1 MENNLNTTKSS
12 VKKTADRLKKA
23 IRYIKGSTEYSNQTL
38 IAEKIDFGRT
48 NLSAALNGEEKYLTE
63 GLISKVTSAFPE
75 INKDWLLTGNGE
87 MLVQNTPEEE
97 EEEEET
103 YLRAERNRYGLSLQ
117 RIQELTNLPMKKL
130 KAYDNG
136 DENMPDDILEA
147 FETLFQR
154 IENEYNESEE
164 QDDSLPLLIT
174 DEMVSNV
181 KVPFYEVDFTGGFTS
196 PEMFYE
202 VKPSFVISSPSFAG
216 ADFACVLIGNS
227 MSRRIK
233 NGSVIGLKK
242 IEEWWEYFP
251 TNEIYAVVTKNWLR
265 TVKIVKRSKKEGY
278 IDLIPDPLPEYNNPE
293 YETETI
299 RMDYVVGFYK
309 VIAHA
314 FFERMSF

>member
-1 MENNLNTTKSS
+1 MENNS
-12 VKKTADRLKKA
+12 KKQTNV
-23 IRYIKGSTEYSNQTL
+23 STESSKRLRELLLHLKMSYNKFAKEIGL
-38 IAEKIDFGRT
+38 KDNVKVYHIKNGR
-48 NLSAALNGEEKYLTE
+48 NEISADLANAITATFPQ
-63 GLISKVTSAFPE
+63 ISYQ
-75 INKDWLLTGNGE
+75 WLLTGKGE

-97 EEEEET
+97 DEEET
-103 YLRAERNRYGLSLQ
+103 YLRTERNRYGLSLQ

-136 DENMPDDILEA
+136 DEDVPDDILEA
-147 FETLFQR
+147 FENLFQR
-154 IENEYNESEE
+154 IENEYNDSEE
-164 QDDSLPLLIT
+164 QDDSLPVLIT

-196 PEMFYE
+196 PEMFSE

-299 RMDYVVGFYK
+299 RMDYVLGFYK

>member
-1 MENNLNTTKSS
+1 MENNSKKQTNVSTGSS
-12 VKKTADRLKKA
+12 KRLEELLLHLKMSYNKFAKEIGLKDNVKVYHIKNGRNEISADLANAITA
-23 IRYIKGSTEYSNQTL
+23 T
-38 IAEKIDFGRT
+38 
-48 NLSAALNGEEKYLTE
+48 
-63 GLISKVTSAFPE
+63 FPQVSYQ
-75 INKDWLLTGNGE
+75 WLLTGNGE

-97 EEEEET
+97 PEEET
-103 YLRAERNRYGLSLQ
+103 YLRAERNRYDLSLQ

-136 DENMPDDILEA
+136 DEDVPDDILEA
-147 FETLFQR
+147 FENLFQR
-154 IENEYNESEE
+154 IENEYNDSEE
-164 QDDSLPLLIT
+164 QDDTLPVLIT

-196 PEMFYE
+196 PEMFSE

-242 IEEWWEYFP
+242 IEDWWEYFP

>member
-1 MENNLNTTKSS
+1 MENNSKKQTNVSTGSS
-12 VKKTADRLKKA
+12 KRLEELLLHLKMSYNKFAKEIGLKDNVKVYHIKNGRNEISADLANAITA
-23 IRYIKGSTEYSNQTL
+23 TFPQ
-38 IAEKIDFGRT
+38 
-48 NLSAALNGEEKYLTE
+48 
-63 GLISKVTSAFPE
+63 ISYQ
-75 INKDWLLTGNGE
+75 WLLTGNGE

-97 EEEEET
+97 PEEET

-136 DENMPDDILEA
+136 DEDVPDDILEA
-147 FETLFQR
+147 FENLFQR
-154 IENEYNESEE
+154 IENEYNDSEE
-164 QDDSLPLLIT
+164 QDDTLPVLIT

-196 PEMFYE
+196 PEMFSE

>member
-1 MENNLNTTKSS
+1 MKSFTPPQIIEALADYLKIS
-12 VKKTADRLKKA
+12 VAELSQKA
-23 IRYIKGSTEYSNQTL
+23 GYERAQSFY
-38 IAEKIDFGRT
+38 DV
-48 NLSAALNGEEKYLTE
+48 LNGKTKN
-63 GLISKVTSAFPE
+63 ISPKMAKNIVSAFPE
-75 INKDWLLTGNGE
+75 VNKDWLLTGNGE

-97 EEEEET
+97 PEEET
-103 YLRAERNRYGLSLQ
+103 YLRTERNRYGLSLQ

-136 DENMPDDILEA
+136 DEDVPDDILEA
-147 FETLFQR
+147 FENLFQR
-154 IENEYNESEE
+154 IENEYNESDE
-164 QDDSLPLLIT
+164 QDDTLPVLIT

-196 PEMFYE
+196 PEMFSE

>member
-1 MENNLNTTKSS
+1 MENNSKKQTNVSTGSS
-12 VKKTADRLKKA
+12 KRLEELLLHLKMSYNKFAKEIGLKDNVKVYHIKNGRNEISADLANAITA
-23 IRYIKGSTEYSNQTL
+23 TFPQ
-38 IAEKIDFGRT
+38 
-48 NLSAALNGEEKYLTE
+48 
-63 GLISKVTSAFPE
+63 ISYQ
-75 INKDWLLTGNGE
+75 WLLTGNGE

-97 EEEEET
+97 PEEET

-117 RIQELTNLPMKKL
+117 RIQELTNLPMKNL

-136 DENMPDDILEA
+136 DEDVPDDILEA
-147 FETLFQR
+147 FENLFQR
-154 IENEYNESEE
+154 IENEYNDSEE
-164 QDDSLPLLIT
+164 QDDTLPVLIT

-196 PEMFYE
+196 PEMFSE

>member
-1 MENNLNTTKSS
+1 MENNSKKQTNVSTGSSKRLEELLLHLKMSYNKFAKEIGLKDNVKVYHIKNGRNEISADLANAITT
-12 VKKTADRLKKA
+12 TFP
-23 IRYIKGSTEYSNQTL
+23 Q
-38 IAEKIDFGRT
+38 
-48 NLSAALNGEEKYLTE
+48 
-63 GLISKVTSAFPE
+63 ISYQ
-75 INKDWLLTGNGE
+75 WLLTGNGE

-97 EEEEET
+97 AEEET

-136 DENMPDDILEA
+136 DEDVPDDILEA
-147 FETLFQR
+147 FENLFQR
-154 IENEYNESEE
+154 IENEYNEIEE
-164 QDDSLPLLIT
+164 QDDTLPVLIT

-196 PEMFYE
+196 PEMFSE

-251 TNEIYAVVTKNWLR
+251 TNEIYAVVTKHWLR

>member
-1 MENNLNTTKSS
+1 MASDLANAI
-12 VKKTADRLKKA
+12 TA
-23 IRYIKGSTEYSNQTL
+23 TFPQ
-38 IAEKIDFGRT
+38 
-48 NLSAALNGEEKYLTE
+48 
-63 GLISKVTSAFPE
+63 ISYQ
-75 INKDWLLTGNGE
+75 WLLTGNGE
-87 MLVQNTPEEE
+87 MLVQNTPEDEDD
-97 EEEEET
+97 EEET
-103 YLRAERNRYGLSLQ
+103 YLRSERNRYNLSLQ

-147 FETLFQR
+147 FENLFQR
-154 IENEYNESEE
+154 IENEYNEREE
-164 QDDSLPLLIT
+164 QDDSLPVLIT

-196 PEMFYE
+196 PEMFSE

>member
-1 MENNLNTTKSS
+1 MENNLDTEQNS
-12 VKKTADRLKKA
+12 VKNRLLQFL
-23 IRYIKGSTEYSNQTL
+23 EY
-38 IAEKIDFGRT
+38 K
-48 NLSAALNGEEKYLTE
+48 NLSQKRFEEICGLSNGYVNNIRKSIKLDTFNGKIEPN
-63 GLISKVTSAFPE
+63 FPE
-75 INKDWLLTGNGE
+75 LNRNWLLLGDGE

-97 EEEEET
+97 PEEET
-103 YLRAERNRYGLSLQ
+103 YLRAERNRYSLSLQ

-136 DENMPDDILEA
+136 DEDVPDDILEA
-147 FETLFQR
+147 FENLFQR
-154 IENEYNESEE
+154 IENEYNESDE
-164 QDDSLPLLIT
+164 QDDTLPVLIT

-202 VKPSFVISSPSFAG
+202 VKPSVVISSPSFAG

-293 YETETI
+293 YETESI

>member
-1 MENNLNTTKSS
+1 MENNSKKQTNVSTGSS
-12 VKKTADRLKKA
+12 KRLEELLLHLKMSYNKFAKEIGLKDNVKVYHIKNGRNEISADLANAITA
-23 IRYIKGSTEYSNQTL
+23 TFPQ
-38 IAEKIDFGRT
+38 
-48 NLSAALNGEEKYLTE
+48 
-63 GLISKVTSAFPE
+63 ISYQ
-75 INKDWLLTGNGE
+75 WLLTGNGE

-97 EEEEET
+97 PEEET

-136 DENMPDDILEA
+136 DEDVPDDILEA
-147 FETLFQR
+147 FENLFQR
-154 IENEYNESEE
+154 IENEYNDSEE
-164 QDDSLPLLIT
+164 QDDTLPVLIT

-196 PEMFYE
+196 PEMFSE

-314 FFERMSF
+314 FF

>member
-1 MENNLNTTKSS
+1 MENNS
-12 VKKTADRLKKA
+12 KKQTNV
-23 IRYIKGSTEYSNQTL
+23 STESSKRLEELLLHLKMSYNKFAKEIGL
-38 IAEKIDFGRT
+38 KDNVKVYHIKNGR
-48 NLSAALNGEEKYLTE
+48 NEISADLANAITATFPQ
-63 GLISKVTSAFPE
+63 ISYQ
-75 INKDWLLTGNGE
+75 WLLTGNGE
-87 MLVQNTPEEE
+87 MLVQNTPEDEDD
-97 EEEEET
+97 EEET
-103 YLRAERNRYGLSLQ
+103 YLRAERNRYNLSLQ

-147 FETLFQR
+147 FENLFQR

-164 QDDSLPLLIT
+164 QDDSLPVLIT

-196 PEMFYE
+196 PEMFSE

>member
-1 MENNLNTTKSS
+1 MENNSKKQTNVSTGSS
-12 VKKTADRLKKA
+12 KRLEELLLHLKMSYNKFAKEIGLKDNVKVYHIKNGRNEISADLANAITA
-23 IRYIKGSTEYSNQTL
+23 T
-38 IAEKIDFGRT
+38 
-48 NLSAALNGEEKYLTE
+48 
-63 GLISKVTSAFPE
+63 FPQVSYQ
-75 INKDWLLTGNGE
+75 WLLTGNGE

-97 EEEEET
+97 PEEET
-103 YLRAERNRYGLSLQ
+103 YLRSERNRYSLSLQ

-136 DENMPDDILEA
+136 DEDVPDDILEA
-147 FETLFQR
+147 FENLFQR
-154 IENEYNESEE
+154 IENEYNESDE
-164 QDDSLPLLIT
+164 QDDTLPVLIT

-196 PEMFYE
+196 PEMFSE

-299 RMDYVVGFYK
+299 RMDYVLGFYK

>member
-1 MENNLNTTKSS
+1 MKTLTPPQIIEALAEYLKIS
-12 VKKTADRLKKA
+12 VAELSQKA
-23 IRYIKGSTEYSNQTL
+23 GYERAQSFY
-38 IAEKIDFGRT
+38 DV
-48 NLSAALNGEEKYLTE
+48 LNGKTKN
-63 GLISKVTSAFPE
+63 ISPKMAKNIVSAFPE

-136 DENMPDDILEA
+136 DENIPDDILEA
-147 FETLFQR
+147 FENLFQR

-164 QDDSLPLLIT
+164 QDDSLPVLIT

-196 PEMFYE
+196 PEMFSE

>member
-1 MENNLNTTKSS
+1 MENNSKKQTNVSTGSS
-12 VKKTADRLKKA
+12 KRLEELLLHLKMSYNKFAKEIGLKDNVKVYHIKNGRNEISADLANAITA
-23 IRYIKGSTEYSNQTL
+23 TFPQ
-38 IAEKIDFGRT
+38 
-48 NLSAALNGEEKYLTE
+48 
-63 GLISKVTSAFPE
+63 ISYQ
-75 INKDWLLTGNGE
+75 WLLTGNGE

-97 EEEEET
+97 PEEEET
-103 YLRAERNRYGLSLQ
+103 YLRTERNRYDLSLQ

-136 DENMPDDILEA
+136 DEDVPDDILEA
-147 FETLFQR
+147 FENLFQR
-154 IENEYNESEE
+154 IENEYNEIEE
-164 QDDSLPLLIT
+164 QDDTLPILIT

-196 PEMFYE
+196 PEMFSE

-299 RMDYVVGFYK
+299 RMDYVLGFYK

>member
-1 MENNLNTTKSS
+1 MENNS
-12 VKKTADRLKKA
+12 KKQTNV
-23 IRYIKGSTEYSNQTL
+23 STESSKRLRELLLHLKMSYNKFAKEIGL
-38 IAEKIDFGRT
+38 KDNVKVYHIKNGR
-48 NLSAALNGEEKYLTE
+48 NEISADLANAITA
-63 GLISKVTSAFPE
+63 TFPQVSYH
-75 INKDWLLTGNGE
+75 WLLTGNGE

-97 EEEEET
+97 PEEET
-103 YLRAERNRYGLSLQ
+103 YLRAERNRYSLSLQ

-136 DENMPDDILEA
+136 DEDVPDDILEA
-147 FETLFQR
+147 FENLFQR
-154 IENEYNESEE
+154 IENEYNESDE
-164 QDDSLPLLIT
+164 QDDTLPVLIT

-181 KVPFYEVDFTGGFTS
+181 KVPFYEVDFTAGFTS
-196 PEMFYE
+196 PEMFSE

>member
-1 MENNLNTTKSS
+1 MENNS
-12 VKKTADRLKKA
+12 KKQTNV
-23 IRYIKGSTEYSNQTL
+23 STESSKRLRELLLHLKMSYNKFAKEIGL
-38 IAEKIDFGRT
+38 KDNVKVYHIKNGR
-48 NLSAALNGEEKYLTE
+48 NEISADLANAITA
-63 GLISKVTSAFPE
+63 TFPQVSYH
-75 INKDWLLTGNGE
+75 WLLTGNGE

-97 EEEEET
+97 PEEET
-103 YLRAERNRYGLSLQ
+103 YLRAERNRYSLSLQ

-136 DENMPDDILEA
+136 DEDVPDDILEA
-147 FETLFQR
+147 FENLFQR
-154 IENEYNESEE
+154 IENEYNESDE
-164 QDDSLPLLIT
+164 QDDTLPVLIT

-196 PEMFYE
+196 PEMFSE

>member
-1 MENNLNTTKSS
+1 MENNLDTEQNS
-12 VKKTADRLKKA
+12 VKNRLLQFL
-23 IRYIKGSTEYSNQTL
+23 EY
-38 IAEKIDFGRT
+38 K
-48 NLSAALNGEEKYLTE
+48 NLSQKRFEEICGLSNGYVNNIRKSIKLDTFNGKIEPN
-63 GLISKVTSAFPE
+63 FPE
-75 INKDWLLTGNGE
+75 LNRNWLLLGDGE

-97 EEEEET
+97 PEEET
-103 YLRAERNRYGLSLQ
+103 YLRAERNRYSLSLQ

-136 DENMPDDILEA
+136 DEDVPDDILEA
-147 FETLFQR
+147 FENLFQR
-154 IENEYNESEE
+154 IENEYNESGE
-164 QDDSLPLLIT
+164 QDDTLPVLIT

>member
-1 MENNLNTTKSS
+1 MENNS
-12 VKKTADRLKKA
+12 KKQTNV
-23 IRYIKGSTEYSNQTL
+23 STESSKRLRELLLHLKMSYNKFAKEIGL
-38 IAEKIDFGRT
+38 KDNVKVYHIKNGR
-48 NLSAALNGEEKYLTE
+48 NEISADLANAITATFPQ
-63 GLISKVTSAFPE
+63 ISYQ
-75 INKDWLLTGNGE
+75 WLLTGNGE

-97 EEEEET
+97 DEEET
-103 YLRAERNRYGLSLQ
+103 YLRSERNRYSLSLQ

-136 DENMPDDILEA
+136 DEDVPDDILEA
-147 FETLFQR
+147 FENLFQR
-154 IENEYNESEE
+154 IENEYNESDE
-164 QDDSLPLLIT
+164 QDDTLPVLIT

-196 PEMFYE
+196 PEMFSE

>member
-1 MENNLNTTKSS
+1 MENNSKKQTNVSTGSS
-12 VKKTADRLKKA
+12 KRLEELLLHLKMSYNKFAKEIGLKDNVKVYHIKNGRNEISADLANAITA
-23 IRYIKGSTEYSNQTL
+23 T
-38 IAEKIDFGRT
+38 
-48 NLSAALNGEEKYLTE
+48 
-63 GLISKVTSAFPE
+63 FPQVSYQ
-75 INKDWLLTGNGE
+75 WLLTGNGE
-87 MLVQNTPEEE
+87 MLVQNTPEGEP
-97 EEEEET
+97 EEET

-136 DENMPDDILEA
+136 DEDVPDDILEA
-147 FETLFQR
+147 FENLFQR
-154 IENEYNESEE
+154 IENEYNDSEE
-164 QDDSLPLLIT
+164 QDDTLPVLIT

-196 PEMFYE
+196 PEMFSE

-299 RMDYVVGFYK
+299 RMDYVLGFYK

>member
-1 MENNLNTTKSS
+1 MENNLDTEQNS
-12 VKKTADRLKKA
+12 VKNRLLQFL
-23 IRYIKGSTEYSNQTL
+23 EY
-38 IAEKIDFGRT
+38 K
-48 NLSAALNGEEKYLTE
+48 NLSQKRFEEICGLSNGYVNNIRKSIKLDTFNGKIEPN
-63 GLISKVTSAFPE
+63 FPE
-75 INKDWLLTGNGE
+75 LNRNWLLLGDGE

-97 EEEEET
+97 PEEET
-103 YLRAERNRYGLSLQ
+103 YLRTERNRYGLSLQ

-136 DENMPDDILEA
+136 DEDVPDDILEA
-147 FETLFQR
+147 FENLFQR
-154 IENEYNESEE
+154 IENEYNEIEE
-164 QDDSLPLLIT
+164 QDDTLPVLIT

-196 PEMFYE
+196 PEMFSE

>member
-1 MENNLNTTKSS
+1 MKSFTPPQIIEALADYLKIS
-12 VKKTADRLKKA
+12 VAELSQKA
-23 IRYIKGSTEYSNQTL
+23 GYERAQSFY
-38 IAEKIDFGRT
+38 DV
-48 NLSAALNGEEKYLTE
+48 LNGKTKN
-63 GLISKVTSAFPE
+63 ISPKMAKNIVSAFPE
-75 INKDWLLTGNGE
+75 VNKDWLLTGNGE

-97 EEEEET
+97 PEEET
-103 YLRAERNRYGLSLQ
+103 YLRTERNRYGLSLQ

-136 DENMPDDILEA
+136 DEDVPDDILEA
-147 FETLFQR
+147 FENLFQR
-154 IENEYNESEE
+154 IENEYNESDE
-164 QDDSLPLLIT
+164 QDDTLPVLIT

-196 PEMFYE
+196 PEMFSE

-233 NGSVIGLKK
+233 NGAVIGLKK

>member
-1 MENNLNTTKSS
+1 MKTLTPPQIIEALAEYLKIS
-12 VKKTADRLKKA
+12 VAELSQKA
-23 IRYIKGSTEYSNQTL
+23 GYERAQSFY
-38 IAEKIDFGRT
+38 DV
-48 NLSAALNGEEKYLTE
+48 LNGKTKN
-63 GLISKVTSAFPE
+63 ISPKMAKNIVSAFPE

-103 YLRAERNRYGLSLQ
+103 YLRAERNRYNLSLQ

-136 DENMPDDILEA
+136 DEDVPDDILEA
-147 FETLFQR
+147 FENLFQR

-164 QDDSLPLLIT
+164 QDDSLPVLIT

-196 PEMFYE
+196 PEMFSE

>member
-1 MENNLNTTKSS
+1 MENNSKKQTNVSTGSS
-12 VKKTADRLKKA
+12 KRLEELLLHLKMSYNKFAKEIGLKDNVKVYHIKNGRNEISADLANAITA
-23 IRYIKGSTEYSNQTL
+23 T
-38 IAEKIDFGRT
+38 
-48 NLSAALNGEEKYLTE
+48 
-63 GLISKVTSAFPE
+63 FPQVSYQ
-75 INKDWLLTGNGE
+75 WLLTGNGE

-97 EEEEET
+97 PEEET
-103 YLRAERNRYGLSLQ
+103 YLRSERNRYSLSLQ

-147 FETLFQR
+147 FENLFQR
-154 IENEYNESEE
+154 IENEYNESDE
-164 QDDSLPLLIT
+164 QDDTLPVLIT

-196 PEMFYE
+196 PEMFSE